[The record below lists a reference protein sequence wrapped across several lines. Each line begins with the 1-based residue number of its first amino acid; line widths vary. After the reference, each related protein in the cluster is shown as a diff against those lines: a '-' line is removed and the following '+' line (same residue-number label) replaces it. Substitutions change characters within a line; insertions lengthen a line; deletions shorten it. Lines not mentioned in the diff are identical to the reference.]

1 MCTSISLCFYTIV
14 VLFSKKKEQRCHD
27 AINNVYDRTCTII
40 NQSDHDFCNTHS
52 DDNWWR
58 KPAREKSEYMGK
70 KCDMESQYQ
79 KYPWAGRHVALEP
92 TTYILSRKKTGD
104 KKYMQKISYMYFT
117 YTLTYNIYCLQC

>member
-14 VLFSKKKEQRCHD
+14 VLFSKKKERKCHD
-27 AINNVYDRTCTII
+27 AINNVYDRTRTVI
-40 NQSDHDFCNTHS
+40 NQSDHDFVICILTTIGGES
-52 DDNWWR
+52 R
-58 KPAREKSEYMGK
+58 PEKKSEYMGK

-79 KYPWAGRHVALEP
+79 KYPRAGRHVALDP

-117 YTLTYNIYCLQC
+117 YTSTYIIYCLQC